1 MQYLRKTLLAI
12 TSVLLLFTT
21 ACNSKKDGAFK
32 IIVHY
37 KNADKLMYLPNSGDS
52 AKVVNAVKVFFEEIP
67 FGEDQNPILLDTGVL
82 KANNGTLTLK
92 GNGAQENIYQLSVE
106 NGPIVALIND
116 GKEITVDI
124 DFAKHKDYY
133 SISGSEASTQ
143 LKDYLYTYSD
153 KIYNANVAFKTM
165 DSLKKSGA
173 SDSLIILA
181 TEKKNNELNNLNSFI
196 NGTLTS
202 NNAHPAIN
210 LFILGFSS
218 RSFQKEM
225 FESALNESVKKFP
238 EYKPLTQLKT
248 NYDNQVKMAQQ
259 QQQEGPK
266 SMWVGKQAPAL
277 TLPDINGKNVSIA
290 DFKGKYL
297 LVDFWASW
305 CGPCRGENPNVVAAF
320 NKYKGKNFAILGVSL
335 DKEKEPWQKAIAAD
349 KLAWTHVSD
358 LQYWNSSA
366 VKTFGFEGIPYNVL
380 IDPQGKIIAE
390 ALRGDDLDRK
400 LAEVLK

>member
-1 MQYLRKTLLAI
+1 MQYLRKTLLAL
-12 TSVLLLFTT
+12 TAVLLLLT

-32 IIVHY
+32 VIVHY
-37 KNADKLMYLPNSGDS
+37 KNADKLMYMPGDS
-52 AKVVNAVKVFFEEIP
+52 AKAVKAVKVFFEEIP
-67 FGEDQNPILLDTGVL
+67 FGEDQNPILLDTGL
-82 KANNGTLTLK
+82 IKANEGAFTLK

-116 GKEITVDI
+116 GKEITVAI

-133 SISGSEASTQ
+133 TVTGSEASNQ

-153 KIYNANVAFKTM
+153 KIYNANLAFKAM

-181 TEKKNNELNNLNSFI
+181 TQKKNSELDKLNGFI
-196 NGTLTS
+196 NGTLT
-202 NNAHPAIN
+202 NNNSHPAIN

-225 FESALNESVKKFP
+225 FENALNESVKKFP
-238 EYKPLTQLKT
+238 DYKPLTQLKT
-248 NYDNQVKMAQQ
+248 NYDNQVKQAQT
-259 QQQEGPK
+259 QQEAPPT
-266 SMWVGKQAPAL
+266 SWVGKQAPAL
-277 TLPDINGKNVSIA
+277 TLPDVNGKNVSIA

-335 DKEKEPWQKAIAAD
+335 DKEKDPWQKAIAAD

-358 LQYWNSSA
+358 LQFWNSIA
-366 VKTFGFEGIPYNVL
+366 VKTFGFQGIPYNVL

-390 ALRGDDLDRK
+390 SLRGEDLDKK

>member
-12 TSVLLLFTT
+12 TSVLLLFAM
-21 ACNSKKDGAFK
+21 ACNTKKDGAFK
-32 IIVHY
+32 VIVNY
-37 KNADKLMYLPNSGDS
+37 KNADKLMHLPGES
-52 AKVVNAVKVFFEEIP
+52 AKVVSAVKVFFEEIP

-82 KANNGTLTLK
+82 KASNGTLTLK

-133 SISGSEASTQ
+133 SVSGSEASKQ

-153 KIYNANVAFKTM
+153 KIYSANVAFKAM

-181 TEKKNNELNNLNSFI
+181 TEKKNGELDKLNSFI

-202 NNAHPAIN
+202 NNSHPAIN

-225 FESALNESVKKFP
+225 FENALNESVKKFP
-238 EYKPLTQLKT
+238 DYKPLTQLKT
-248 NYDNQVKMAQQ
+248 NYDNQVKQAQT
-259 QQQEGPK
+259 QQEAPTT
-266 SMWVGKQAPAL
+266 SWVGKQAPAL
-277 TLPDINGKNVSIA
+277 TLPDVNGKNVSIA

-305 CGPCRGENPNVVAAF
+305 CGPCRAENPNVVAAF
-320 NKYKGKNFAILGVSL
+320 NKYKNKNFAILGVSL
-335 DKEKEPWQKAIAAD
+335 DKEKDPWQKAIAAD
-349 KLAWTHVSD
+349 KLTWTHVSD
-358 LQYWNSSA
+358 LQFWNSNA
-366 VKTFGFEGIPYNVL
+366 VKTFNFQGIPYNVL
-380 IDPQGKIIAE
+380 IDPQGNIIAE
-390 ALRGDDLDRK
+390 ALRGEDLDKK

>member
-1 MQYLRKTLLAI
+1 MQYLRKTLLAL
-12 TSVLLLFTT
+12 TSVLLLFT
-21 ACNSKKDGAFK
+21 ACKSKKDGAFEV
-32 IIVHY
+32 IVHY
-37 KNADKLMYLPNSGDS
+37 KNADKLMYLPGDS
-52 AKVVNAVKVFFEEIP
+52 AKAVKAVKVFFEEIP
-67 FGEDQNPILLDTGVL
+67 FGEDQNPILLDTGL
-82 KANNGTLTLK
+82 IKSSEGAFTLK

-116 GKEITVDI
+116 GKEITVAI

-133 SISGSEASTQ
+133 TVTGSEASKQ

-153 KIYNANVAFKTM
+153 KIYSANVAFKAM

-181 TEKKNNELNNLNSFI
+181 TEKKNNELDKLNSFI
-196 NGTLTS
+196 KGTLTS
-202 NNAHPAIN
+202 NNTHPAIN

-225 FESALNESVKKFP
+225 FENALYESVKKFP
-238 EYKPLTQLKT
+238 DYKPLTQLKT
-248 NYDNQVKMAQQ
+248 NYDNQVKQSQQ
-259 QQQEGPK
+259 MQQEAPTT
-266 SMWVGKQAPAL
+266 SWVGKQAPAL
-277 TLPDINGKNVSIA
+277 TLPDVNGKNVSIA

-320 NKYKGKNFAILGVSL
+320 NKYKGKNFTILGVSL
-335 DKEKEPWQKAIAAD
+335 DKEKDPWQKAIAAD
-349 KLAWTHVSD
+349 NLTWTHVSD
-358 LQYWNSSA
+358 LQFWNSLA
-366 VKTFGFEGIPYNVL
+366 VKTFNFQGIPYNVL

-390 ALRGDDLDRK
+390 ALRGQDLDKK